1 MFQRFHEIVLFSP
14 LLLCGDSILF
24 QSNYGIKTGKFPKD
38 SCHEIVK
45 IENKGKCMLSC
56 LAALDVHYMFSYNEE
71 QEACLCCKDLSGSD
85 VISIGWETFIPRL
98 CKEEYVTYN
107 YTDFQICV
115 KYVSDLT
122 TYPEAVK
129 HCRADGGDLFRI
141 DTALKYDIFKDLLA
155 PFTSSGAIQ
164 VWVQAVKV
172 DQVWRFHDGS
182 PVPEF
187 CPMYMSNSSLEI
199 HLRARSPG
207 FGCLDYSEAGP
218 FSYVCEYNRQFPN
231 MPVFGAP
238 NIYVPTSR

>member
-1 MFQRFHEIVLFSP
+1 M
-14 LLLCGDSILF
+14 C
-24 QSNYGIKTGKFPKD
+24 
-38 SCHEIVK
+38 
-45 IENKGKCMLSC
+45 
-56 LAALDVHYMFSYNEE
+56 
-71 QEACLCCKDLSGSD
+71 
-85 VISIGWETFIPRL
+85 IST
-98 CKEEYVTYN
+98 
-107 YTDFQICV
+107 
-115 KYVSDLT
+115 
-122 TYPEAVK
+122 
-129 HCRADGGDLFRI
+129 
-141 DTALKYDIFKDLLA
+141 A